1 MPRGAAR
8 PRILPLLTAAEKEKK
23 MPLIRL
29 SRSAGLT
36 TTETGVLL
44 RSDLG
49 TFQLEGRD
57 VQRFLAALTPHLA
70 DWQEQDALVAALG
83 DYSPASVLSLLL
95 LLQENGLLESRQTLD
110 DSAPEAERWRGQE
123 GFFRKW
129 TEDPAGAMRRLRQ
142 ARVLMVGLEPWGIVA
157 AAEMAASGLGALH
170 LLDAGEVRPADLLS
184 VRAWDRHHLGLPRAD
199 ALRGVLAEQA
209 PWCSV
214 TSAPLLV
221 DGASAL
227 QAPDAD
233 WDLILVA
240 LPGDDLRSLRA
251 AARYAHA
258 SGRTS
263 LYGHIEGLDAV
274 LGPGVV
280 PGQTACWDC
289 CRLRLLANADQPETA
304 HDLQAALLADSPAA
318 RERTYLAPMA
328 ATLGHLMA
336 LEAVK
341 IVADYTPSGLIGRL
355 STLSLVT
362 LKTEQHKVIRMPWC
376 ETCGGAAGGRPAGGP
391 VLAPAPS
398 GPSPPESL
406 GDARSAEELRQK
418 LAGWVDART
427 GIVRALRMDPPQTGD
442 PDLPLAATAVL
453 GSYTEGRRDLHE
465 PLVGSGKG
473 LSAVDALLGAVGEAV
488 ERYSA
493 SRFRVAE
500 TCRSRLADLDG
511 PALDPR
517 ALCLYDDWQYEQPG
531 FPFARFSA
539 DRPLPWTEAHW
550 LDGGG
555 PVWVPALPTFFNFP
569 APPEEYFCQ
578 VSSNGLAAGGS
589 LDDAA
594 LRAVFELVE
603 RDAFMLSWMARRP
616 GRRLM
621 PDDTLDPGVGEVIRQ
636 LARRGA
642 RTELYL
648 LDVGLGLPTVVAI
661 AFGDGREWPGAT
673 VALATH
679 ASPGV
684 ALRKAVLEL
693 GHVSPYIRR
702 LMVGGERPVPACPEE
717 VRTLEDHALYY
728 VPPERARAFDF
739 LRDGSALLPLAELA
753 GPATVSREECAA
765 RLAAGGVRVAIADVT
780 SPDVATGP
788 FRVARALGT
797 DMQPI
802 DFGHHLRRLNNPRL
816 KAMLTGPVNPDPHPL
831 A

>member
-1 MPRGAAR
+1 
-8 PRILPLLTAAEKEKK
+8 

-70 DWQEQDALVAALG
+70 DWQEQDALVAVLS
-83 DYSPASVLSLLL
+83 DYSPASVLSLLA
-95 LLQENGLLESRQTLD
+95 LLQQKGLLEARETSD
-110 DSAPEAERWRGQE
+110 DASPEAERWRGQE
-123 GFFRKW
+123 AFFRKW
-129 TEDPAGAMRRLRQ
+129 TDDPAGAMQRLRR
-142 ARVLMVGLEPWGIVA
+142 ARVLMIGLEPWGVVA
-157 AAEMAASGLGALH
+157 AAELAASGLGALH
-170 LLDAGEVRPADLLS
+170 LLDAGEVQRADLLS
-184 VRAWDRHHLGLPRAD
+184 VRAWDRRHLGLPRAD
-199 ALRGVLAEQA
+199 ALRRVLAEQA

-214 TSAPLLV
+214 TSDPLKV
-221 DGASAL
+221 DAGGGL
-227 QAPDAD
+227 QASGDD

-251 AARYAHA
+251 AARYGHA
-258 SGRTS
+258 SGWTS
-263 LYGHIEGLDAV
+263 LYGHLEGLDAV

-304 HDLQAALLADSPAA
+304 HDLQAALLAASPPA
-318 RERTYLAPMA
+318 RDRTYLAPMA

-341 IVADYTPSGLIGRL
+341 IVADYTASGLIGRL
-355 STLSLVT
+355 YTQNLVT
-362 LKTEQHKVIRMPWC
+362 LEAEQHKVIRMPWC
-376 ETCGGAAGGRPAGGP
+376 ETCGGAASGRPAGGP
-391 VLAPAPS
+391 SLAPAP
-398 GPSPPESL
+398 PEPL
-406 GDARSAEELRQK
+406 GDARSAEELRKK
-418 LAGWVDART
+418 LAGWVDTRT
-427 GIVRALRMDPPQTGD
+427 GIVRGLRMDAPQTGD
-442 PDLPLAATAVL
+442 PDLPLSATAVL
-453 GSYTEGRRDLHE
+453 GRYTEGCCAPHE
-465 PLVGSGKG
+465 TQVGSGKG
-473 LSAVDALLGAVGEAV
+473 LTAADALLGAVGEAI

-493 SRFRVAE
+493 SRFRVGDA
-500 TCRSRLADLDG
+500 CRSRLADLDG

-517 ALCLYDDWQYEQPG
+517 SLCLYEEAQYDGPG
-531 FPFARFSA
+531 FPFARFSP
-539 DRPLPWTEAHW
+539 DRPLSWTRARW
-550 LDGGG
+550 LDDGE

-569 APPEEYFCQ
+569 VPPEEYFCQ

-616 GRRLM
+616 GRRLI
-621 PDDTLDPGVGEVIRQ
+621 PGATLDSGVGEVIRQ
-636 LARRGA
+636 LAHQGA
-642 RTELYL
+642 QTELYL
-648 LDVGLGLPTVVAI
+648 LDVGLGLPTVVSI
-661 AFGDGREWPGAT
+661 AFGDGRQWPGAT
-673 VALATH
+673 VALAAH
-679 ASPGV
+679 AVPEI

-693 GHVSPYIRR
+693 GHVGPYIRR
-702 LMVGGERPVPACPEE
+702 LMVGGEHPIPACPEE

-739 LRDGSALLPLAELA
+739 LRDGSVPLPLAEFT
-753 GPATVSREECAA
+753 GPTMISREECAVK
-765 RLAAGGVRVAIADVT
+765 LAAGGVRVAIADVT

-802 DFGHHLRRLNNPRL
+802 DFGHHLRRLNSPRL
-816 KAMLTGPVNPDPHPL
+816 KAMLTGPLNPDPHPL